1 MSYLTEKTTYRP
13 EIDGLRAFAVLSVVA
28 FHAFPELIRGGFIG
42 VDIFFVISGF
52 LITSHIFEN
61 LDKGQFNLPEFFARR
76 IRRIFPALIVV
87 LASALGFGWFVLLAD
102 EYAQLGKHI
111 LSGTTFVINFVLA
124 EEIGYFDNA
133 AETKPMLHLWSLA
146 VEEQFYVLW
155 PVVLL
160 LAWKRQ
166 INLLTVTV
174 VVAAVSFG
182 LNLYFVE
189 SDPAE
194 TFFWPI
200 GRFWELLAGSCFA
213 WFVLYRSNYLSHSSG
228 HINQIL
234 GSSNFVSFIGLA
246 LLVSSVTFMHAEL
259 AVPSAWTLIPISGTM
274 LIILSGSKGLLTRL
288 FLMNPVAIWVGLISY
303 PLYLWHWPILSFLQI
318 IEGGA
323 PHYGVRVTAILF
335 SVLLAWLTY
344 KLVESP
350 IRKQVV
356 AAPKVMHLVTCMVG
370 LGLFAGVVSYSNGV
384 KDRSVVTKYNMNLSE
399 LKRTVAKED
408 QCLSFLGLSESKFNY
423 CKIGK
428 LGTEGVVAVIGDSHA
443 HVAFPGIARGLE
455 TFGYTSVLLAN
466 SSCPPFYNFPEGRAD
481 KHRTHCAERTME
493 ILSLVSNIKKLNRVI
508 IFSRGPTYWTGT
520 EPSVSGKKDPSI
532 SMDDYFKGLQ
542 STINFIQKRGVE
554 VLYVTENP
562 ELKYHARSCLPR
574 PFNAKSKNKCN
585 QNLEVVLARQKAYRE
600 NLMALDNVIVV
611 DSLTAFC
618 REQSEICFA
627 VNKKNEL
634 LYADAD
640 HLSVIGSVW
649 QYENLLKAYF
659 QRD

>member
-1 MSYLTEKTTYRP
+1 M
-13 EIDGLRAFAVLSVVA
+13 
-28 FHAFPELIRGGFIG
+28 
-42 VDIFFVISGF
+42 
-52 LITSHIFEN
+52 
-61 LDKGQFNLPEFFARR
+61 
-76 IRRIFPALIVV
+76 
-87 LASALGFGWFVLLAD
+87 
-102 EYAQLGKHI
+102 
-111 LSGTTFVINFVLA
+111 
-124 EEIGYFDNA
+124 
-133 AETKPMLHLWSLA
+133 
-146 VEEQFYVLW
+146 EEQFYILW

-174 VVAAVSFG
+174 IVAAVSFG
-182 LNLYFVE
+182 LNMYFVE

-200 GRFWELLAGSCFA
+200 GRFWELLAGSCLA

-234 GSSNFVSFIGLA
+234 GSSNLVSFIGLA

-259 AVPSAWTLIPISGTM
+259 AVPSAWTLIPISGTL

-323 PHYGVRVTAILF
+323 PHYEVRVTAILF

-443 HVAFPGIARGLE
+443 HV
-455 TFGYTSVLLAN
+455 
-466 SSCPPFYNFPEGRAD
+466 
-481 KHRTHCAERTME
+481 
-493 ILSLVSNIKKLNRVI
+493 LSR
-508 IFSRGPTYWTGT
+508 
-520 EPSVSGKKDPSI
+520 
-532 SMDDYFKGLQ
+532 
-542 STINFIQKRGVE
+542 
-554 VLYVTENP
+554 
-562 ELKYHARSCLPR
+562 EL
-574 PFNAKSKNKCN
+574 
-585 QNLEVVLARQKAYRE
+585 LEV
-600 NLMALDNVIVV
+600 
-611 DSLTAFC
+611 
-618 REQSEICFA
+618 
-627 VNKKNEL
+627 
-634 LYADAD
+634 
-640 HLSVIGSVW
+640 
-649 QYENLLKAYF
+649 
-659 QRD
+659 